1 MKMFLAGSLALTL
14 MSANAHAD
22 CTSEIQAMMQ
32 AHLKAGPYHV
42 TMDTDMEGASQKME
56 ADVILPNSFHMKAPQ
71 MEAVMLKQ
79 GTWMKMG
86 GKWMA
91 MPAAASN
98 MMSQS
103 IKTGMDTGMANL
115 KNVQCLGSQQFE
127 GKTYTGYAFDSSGE
141 AMGIKASSHIT
152 AYETV
157 DGLPAVMVIDGEAMG
172 KKSKM
177 VQHIT
182 YDPSI
187 TITPP
192 M

>member
-1 MKMFLAGSLALTL
+1 MKMILAGATALGFLSTT
-14 MSANAHAD
+14 AHAD
-22 CTSEIQAMMQ
+22 CTGEIQAMMQ

-42 TMDTDMEGASQKME
+42 TMDTDMGGMSQKME
-56 ADVILPNSFHMKAPQ
+56 ADVILPNSFHMKSPQ

-91 MPAAASN
+91 MPASASG

-127 GKTYTGYAFDSSGE
+127 GKNYTGYSFDSSAE

-152 AYETV
+152 AYKSD
-157 DGLPAVMVIDGEAMG
+157 DGLPAVMIIDGEAMG

-187 TITPP
+187 TIAPP